1 VSQHRFGS
9 LRHHAAARH
18 LHFRVVA
25 HQKRDDAGHDRTGRQ
40 HHKAESYF
48 ASRIL
53 DPANSIGADKV
64 ALALENSN
72 HSSSTVVQENV
83 REAG

>member
-1 VSQHRFGS
+1 
-9 LRHHAAARH
+9 LRA
-18 LHFRVVA
+18 
-25 HQKRDDAGHDRTGRQ
+25 KGRQ
-40 HHKAESYF
+40 HHKAQRYF